1 MTDSSFYHLRASSG
15 EYDRLVTNLN
25 SMQKHALMGLEY
37 GRDFERQP
45 KNGFRRIVGDEKK
58 GLFSTWVFGEIADKA
73 IGTIH
78 QASGNHYLGRAPV
91 RSRFLSISH
100 RN

>member
-1 MTDSSFYHLRASSG
+1 MTDSSFYHLQASSG

-37 GRDFERQP
+37 GCDFEHQP
-45 KNGFRRIVGDEKK
+45 KNGFRCIVGNEKK
-58 GLFSTWVFGEIADKA
+58 GLFSTWIFSEIADKA

-78 QASGNHYLGRAPV
+78 QASGNHYLGCAPV
-91 RSRFLSISH
+91 RSHFLSVPH
-100 RN
+100 CN